1 MSVNCECISVQNVDT
16 DVDIGADVG
25 LGVDRYG

>member
-1 MSVNCECISVQNVDT
+1 MSVNCEYGSVQNVDT
-16 DVDIGADVG
+16 DVDISADVG